1 MLTAAPAL
9 ACHSAQQVPGGV
21 LYYPPPPFP
30 GTMGCTE
37 QHQALP
43 PPTLPTPSVPPPLRA
58 CLLFPHPA
66 VSVCLCACLSVPHP
80 SSPRALPSPVP
91 ALGCPLSLC
100 PHGGHSTGVGTPHGQ
115 PSQWGWAHLSP
126 PNLRAMLGG
135 PWGRCLTHTT
145 SLASPGRGGSGAL
158 SSAAA
163 KPPLPVVCLS
173 FPFFAGG
180 GLGVTACQVL

>member
-21 LYYPPPPFP
+21 LYYPPPLSLGPWGAP
-30 GTMGCTE
+30 SSTRPCPPNPANPLCATPSPCLS
-37 QHQALP
+37 ALSPSSCVRLSVRLSVCP
-43 PPTLPTPSVPPPLRA
+43 PPQLSQGTAFTCARSG
-58 CLLFPHPA
+58 
-66 VSVCLCACLSVPHP
+66 VS
-80 SSPRALPSPVP
+80 
-91 ALGCPLSLC
+91 LSLC

-163 KPPLPVVCLS
+163 KPPPPVVCLS